1 MDLISILIWFDVKYM
16 LPYIKTV
23 FMTLKGNIMSE
34 SDDVALNEMS
44 DKYIKLLAEFE
55 NYRNRTEREK
65 KELIETANSKLLL
78 KLCDVADN
86 FDRAFDQEDG
96 ELIHFYDGIELINEQ
111 FTKVLTD
118 SGLQAMN
125 PIGEEFDPSTH
136 DAISYV
142 KSDTVPES
150 HITVVYQ
157 KGYKFKEKVIRP
169 AKVVVS
175 SGN

>member
-1 MDLISILIWFDVKYM
+1 M
-16 LPYIKTV
+16 LTYIKKL
-23 FMTLKGNIMSE
+23 FRPLKGNSMNELNE
-34 SDDVALNEMS
+34 SDDSKLKEMS

-65 KELIETANSKLLL
+65 KELIETANSKLLV
-78 KLCDVADN
+78 KLCDVVDN

-96 ELIHFYDGIELINEQ
+96 ELIHFYDGMELINEQ
-111 FTKVLTD
+111 FNKILID

-142 KSDTVPES
+142 KSDTIPES
-150 HITVVYQ
+150 HITLVYQ
-157 KGYKFKEKVIRP
+157 KGYKFNEKVLRP